1 MANFLKWR
9 LDFVKLAAESNP
21 TEGVENG
28 STLYEVD
35 TGKLYIYYKGT
46 WYEQDAEETP
56 AENNQETKQAI
67 EKTEEI
73 RTLDEVIENEENK

>member
-9 LDFVKLAAESNP
+9 LDFVKLADEDNP
-21 TEGVENG
+21 TDGVENG

-56 AENNQETKQAI
+56 SE
-67 EKTEEI
+67 
-73 RTLDEVIENEENK
+73 EVIENEENK